1 MMKNTET
8 TYGSVA
14 KAFHWLLF
22 LMFGFLIVVGNF
34 LAAMPKGPEKLQAA
48 GMHKSFGLIVL
59 TLIVVRLGWR
69 LINETPKAPEETPE
83 ILNYL
88 AEIMHWVLYALML
101 AQPLAGILMTQAAGQ
116 PVSFFGLFE
125 LPTLLE
131 QEPAL
136 AEFFRGAHGVVWIL
150 LVLAV
155 IGHAGAGLYHHF
167 IKKDDVLRRMSFT
180 KKHSRRR

>member
-1 MMKNTET
+1 MMKNTES

-14 KAFHWLLF
+14 KAFHWSLF
-22 LMFGFLIVVGNF
+22 LIFGFLIVVGNI
-34 LAAMPKGPEKLQAA
+34 LAAMPKGSEKLQAA

-59 TLIVVRLGWR
+59 VLVLVRLGWR
-69 LINETPKAPEETPE
+69 LINETPKPPQETPA
-83 ILNYL
+83 IQNFL
-88 AEIMHWVLYALML
+88 AEAMHWGLYALML
-101 AQPLAGILMTQAAGQ
+101 AQPLAGILMSQAAGQ

-131 QEPAL
+131 QGPTL

-155 IGHAGAGLYHHF
+155 FGHAGAGLYHHF
-167 IKKDDVLRRMSFT
+167 IKKDDVLRRMIYSKNT
-180 KKHSRRR
+180 